1 MIKKF
6 TAFLLVLLLSAG
18 LFSACSDTPSE
29 DGELNIVC
37 TVFPYYDW
45 VKNITG
51 DSENINI
58 TLLLDSGTDLH
69 SYQPS
74 AADIITI
81 SSADIFIFTGGTS
94 DSWVEDALATSK
106 NEETVVLEM
115 MKNLP
120 EDSLFCVEAIGEEE
134 HIHEGEEHIHEG
146 EEHNHHNDEH
156 IWLSI
161 KNAVKLSEII
171 KNVIQDKDP
180 GNKDKYQENFDV
192 FRKKLDSLDKSFT
205 EEIGKCSKDTVI
217 FADRFPFIYLMND
230 YGLRYAAAFSG
241 CSAESEASFET
252 VTRLAEKTDELGL
265 SYIVITETADGSIA
279 ETVRNATKN
288 KNQEILTLNAMQS
301 VTKDKLGISY
311 IEIMEENL
319 KVITTALS

>member
-6 TAFLLVLLLSAG
+6 TALLLVLLLSAG

-29 DGELNIVC
+29 DGKINIVC

-45 VKNITG
+45 VRNITG

-74 AADIITI
+74 AEDIITI

-94 DSWVEDALATSK
+94 DSWVEDALTTSK
-106 NEETVVLEM
+106 NEETVVLDM
-115 MKNLP
+115 MGNLP

-134 HIHEGEEHIHEG
+134 HIHEGEEH
-146 EEHNHHNDEH
+146 NHQHDEH

-180 GNKDKYQENFDV
+180 DNKDKYQENFDI
-192 FRKKLDSLDKSFT
+192 FRQKLDSLDKRFT
-205 EEIGKCSKDTVI
+205 EEIGKCSKDTII
-217 FADRFPFIYLMND
+217 FADRFPFIYLVKD
-230 YGLRYAAAFSG
+230 YGLNYLAAFSG

-265 SYIVITETADGSIA
+265 SYIVITETADGSVA
-279 ETVRNATKN
+279 ETVKNATKN
-288 KNQEILTLNAMQS
+288 KNQEILTLNSIQS
-301 VTKDKLGISY
+301 VTKDKLGLSY

-319 KVITTALS
+319 KVIKTALS

>member
-1 MIKKF
+1 MIKRF
-6 TAFLLVLLLSAG
+6 TALLLVLLLSAG
-18 LFSACSDTPSE
+18 LLSACSDAPE
-29 DGELNIVC
+29 KDGEINIVC

-51 DSENINI
+51 DSGNINI

-81 SSADIFIFTGGTS
+81 SSADIFIYTGGTS
-94 DSWVEDALATSK
+94 DSWVKDALATTK
-106 NEETVVLEM
+106 NEETVVLDM
-115 MKNLP
+115 MGNLP

-134 HIHEGEEHIHEG
+134 HIHEGEEH
-146 EEHNHHNDEH
+146 NHQHDEH
-156 IWLSI
+156 IWLSL
-161 KNAVKLSEII
+161 KNALRLSEII

-180 GNKDKYQENFDV
+180 ENKDKYQENFDI
-192 FRKKLDSLDKSFT
+192 FRNKLDSLDKSFT
-205 EEIGKCSKDTVI
+205 EEIGKCPKDTII
-217 FADRFPFIYLMND
+217 FADRFPFIYLTND
-230 YGLRYAAAFSG
+230 YGIKYAAAFSG

-265 SYIVITETADGSIA
+265 SCIVITETADGSVA

-288 KNQEILTLNAMQS
+288 KDQDILTLNSMQS
-301 VTKDKLGISY
+301 VTKDKLGTSY

-319 KVITTALS
+319 KVIKTALS

>member
-6 TAFLLVLLLSAG
+6 TALLLVLLLSAG

-29 DGELNIVC
+29 DGKLNIVC

-45 VKNITG
+45 VRNITG

-74 AADIITI
+74 AEDIITI

-94 DSWVEDALATSK
+94 DSWVEDALTTSK
-106 NEETVVLEM
+106 NEETVALEM
-115 MKNLP
+115 MGNLP

-134 HIHEGEEHIHEG
+134 HVHEG
-146 EEHNHHNDEH
+146 EEHNHQHDEH

-180 GNKDKYQENFDV
+180 DNKDKYQENFDI
-192 FRKKLDSLDKSFT
+192 FRQKLDSLDKRFT
-205 EEIGKCSKDTVI
+205 EEIGKCSKDTII
-217 FADRFPFIYLMND
+217 FADRFPFIYLVKD
-230 YGLRYAAAFSG
+230 YGLNYLAAFSG

-265 SYIVITETADGSIA
+265 SYIVITETADGSVA
-279 ETVRNATKN
+279 ETVKNATKN
-288 KNQEILTLNAMQS
+288 KNQEILTLNSIQS
-301 VTKDKLGISY
+301 VTKDKLGLSY

-319 KVITTALS
+319 KVIKTALS

>member
-1 MIKKF
+1 MIKKL
-6 TAFLLVLLLSAG
+6 TALLLVLLISAG
-18 LFSACSDTPSE
+18 LFSACSDSPSE
-29 DGELNIVC
+29 NGKINIVC

-45 VKNITG
+45 VKNIAG
-51 DSENINI
+51 DSENINV

-69 SYQPS
+69 SYQPT

-94 DSWVEDALATSK
+94 DSWVKDALKTSK
-106 NEETVVLEM
+106 NEEAVILEM
-115 MKNLP
+115 MGNLP

-134 HIHEGEEHIHEG
+134 HIHEGEEH
-146 EEHNHHNDEH
+146 NHQHDEH

-180 GNKDKYQENFDV
+180 DNKNKYQENFDI
-192 FRKKLDSLDKSFT
+192 FRNKLDSLDKSFA
-205 EEIGKCSKDTVI
+205 EEIGKCSKDTII
-217 FADRFPFIYLMND
+217 FADRFPFIYLTND
-230 YGLRYAAAFSG
+230 YGLQYAAAFSG

-252 VTRLAEKTDELGL
+252 VTKLAGKTDELGL
-265 SYIVITETADGSIA
+265 SYIVITETADGSVA

-288 KNQEILTLNAMQS
+288 KNQEILTLNSMQS
-301 VTKDKLGISY
+301 VTKDKLGFSY

-319 KVITTALS
+319 QVIKTALS